1 VSHRLSL
8 RSGSRQNHATAAAD
22 RASDAELSD
31 VLSEFARTMVTDFP
45 IQDILDHLVQRIVEI
60 MPVTGAG
67 VTLISAGRGPRYIAA
82 SNAAAM
88 RFEELQSELSEG
100 PCLAAYHTGEAVSV
114 ADLSTDT
121 RFASFS
127 PKALE
132 AGLAAVF
139 TFPLRHGPARLG
151 ALDLYRDIPG
161 ELTRRS
167 MNRAQTLADVAAAYL
182 LNAEARA
189 DLQDSADRSREASL
203 HDALTGLPNRALMF
217 ERLEHGSL
225 RGRRSHKTM
234 ALFFVDLDH
243 FKEVNDTHGHQIGD
257 ELLVAVAE
265 RLTGI
270 LRPGDTLARMSG
282 DEFLIL
288 CEDLEDEADA
298 ETILARIDDVLAPPF
313 ELSGVELA
321 VTASI
326 GSALT
331 ASGERAAKQ
340 LIHHADLA
348 MYKMKR
354 RAAGT
359 RNVLDA
365 GRDDVPGEPND
376 LGEALAGAA
385 ERGELH
391 LDYQPIVDAV
401 DGRLNGVEA
410 LLRWRH
416 PSRGL
421 VPPSLVI
428 PVAEQCG
435 EIGEIGRWALRQ
447 AWSDQH
453 SWQGERAGDLAVS
466 VNISAQQLLAA
477 GFADMVATVLL
488 SGSSDPRL
496 LTLEM
501 TESVLVKDSERTA
514 VVLNALKGIGVTL
527 ALDDFGTGSASLRQ
541 IMDYP
546 IDTIKVD
553 RAFVANLTPATA
565 SETIV
570 TSVVQFAHGLGKTV
584 VSEGVETVQQH
595 QALTRLG
602 TDACQGFYFAR
613 PMPASG
619 IDALIRYAGPQ
630 SDTHLPARF

>member
-1 VSHRLSL
+1 
-8 RSGSRQNHATAAAD
+8 
-22 RASDAELSD
+22 
-31 VLSEFARTMVTDFP
+31 MVTDFP
-45 IQDILDHLVQRIVEI
+45 IQDILDHLVERIVQI

-67 VTLISAGRGPRYIAA
+67 VTLISAGSRPRYISA
-82 SNAAAM
+82 SNRAAM
-88 RFEELQSELSEG
+88 RFEELQTELSEG
-100 PCLAAYHTGEAVSV
+100 PCLAAYDTGEAVSV
-114 ADLSTDT
+114 PDLRRDQ
-121 RFASFS
+121 RFVNFS
-127 PKALE
+127 PRAVE
-132 AGLAAVF
+132 SGLAAVF
-139 TFPLRHGPARLG
+139 TFPLRHGSARLG
-151 ALDLYRDIPG
+151 ALDLYRDVVGP
-161 ELTRRS
+161 LSLRS

-265 RLTGI
+265 RLTGM

-288 CEDLEDEADA
+288 CEDLEDASDA
-298 ETILARIDDVLAPPF
+298 ETILARIDEVLTAPF
-313 ELSGVELA
+313 ELSAAELTM
-321 VTASI
+321 TASI
-326 GSALT
+326 GSAV
-331 ASGERAAKQ
+331 AAPGEKAAGQ

-348 MYKMKR
+348 MYRMKH
-354 RAAGT
+354 RAVGT
-359 RNVLDA
+359 RNVLNVA
-365 GRDDVPGEPND
+365 AVNAPGQRNG
-376 LGEALAGAA
+376 LGAALAGAS

-391 LDYQPIVDAV
+391 LDYQPIVDTA

-410 LLRWRH
+410 LLRWNH
-416 PSRGL
+416 PSRGV

-428 PVAEQCG
+428 PVAEQSG

-447 AWSDQH
+447 AWSDQQTWKRTR
-453 SWQGERAGDLAVS
+453 SDDLAVS
-466 VNISAQQLLAA
+466 VNISAHQLLAA

-488 SGSSDPRL
+488 SGSTDPRL
-496 LTLEM
+496 LTLEV
-501 TESVLVKDSERTA
+501 TESVLVHDSARAA
-514 VVLNALKGIGVTL
+514 VVLKALKEIGVML
-527 ALDDFGTGSASLRQ
+527 ALDDFGAGNASLRQ

-553 RAFVANLTPATA
+553 RAFVADLAPDTA

-570 TSVVQFAHGLGKTV
+570 TTVVQLAHGLGKTV
-584 VSEGVETVQQH
+584 VSEGVETLEQY

-613 PMPASG
+613 PMAASD
-619 IDALIRYAGPQ
+619 IEVLIRNPGAGN
-630 SDTHLPARF
+630 DTLLPARSEVQRAPPGARVLDQASAH